1 MSLRTWLL
9 LALAYVLVL
18 AIVAL
23 EVPTALNLRD
33 RVNAEVRSQAAG
45 QADVVAASAA
55 DLLAPRDRAS
65 LDALA
70 RRAADSVRGR
80 VIVVDGRGRVLSDSA
95 GPGAIGASY
104 ADRPEVAAALRGK
117 AEQHTRR
124 SRTLQADLLATAVPI
139 VRNGRPDGAVRV
151 TQNVAAVQS
160 ATRDAILGLALVGLL
175 VLALGCLAGLVIA
188 RSVARPLHRLDAAAR
203 RIAGGDL
210 EARAVVEGS
219 REQRSLARSFNDM
232 TARLARLVRSQR
244 QFVADASHQL
254 RTPLTAV
261 RLRLEEA
268 RNESHDRL
276 LADDLD
282 AALDEVDRLARIVD
296 ELLVLSRAGERDQA
310 GERVDVGASLRRAVE
325 RWEPAAAAGGI
336 AVKVETRGAG
346 STWMAGGDLDRVVD
360 ALVENA
366 IRYSPAHGG
375 SIDLAA
381 GPGWLE
387 VRDRGVGL
395 EPGEEESVF
404 ERFHRGWA
412 GRAGPA
418 GTGLGLPIARELCA
432 SWGGS
437 VRLTARPGGG
447 AIARVDL
454 PVSAS
459 ERERV
464 PA

>member
-1 MSLRTWLL
+1 M
-9 LALAYVLVL
+9 
-18 AIVAL
+18 
-23 EVPTALNLRD
+23 
-33 RVNAEVRSQAAG
+33 
-45 QADVVAASAA
+45 
-55 DLLAPRDRAS
+55 
-65 LDALA
+65 
-70 RRAADSVRGR
+70 
-80 VIVVDGRGRVLSDSA
+80 
-95 GPGAIGASY
+95 
-104 ADRPEVAAALRGK
+104 
-117 AEQHTRR
+117 
-124 SRTLQADLLATAVPI
+124 
-139 VRNGRPDGAVRV
+139 
-151 TQNVAAVQS
+151 
-160 ATRDAILGLALVGLL
+160 
-175 VLALGCLAGLVIA
+175 
-188 RSVARPLHRLDAAAR
+188 
-203 RIAGGDL
+203 
-210 EARAVVEGS
+210 VEGS

-310 GERVDVGASLRRAVE
+310 GERVDVGASLRRAASVGSPPPQ
-325 RWEPAAAAGGI
+325 PAGI
-336 AVKVETRGAG
+336 AVKVETGGGG
-346 STWMAGGDLDRVVD
+346 STWMAAATSTVSSMRWSRTRF
-360 ALVENA
+360 A
-366 IRYSPAHGG
+366 YSPRAAR

-404 ERFHRGWA
+404 ERFHRGRA

-432 SWGGS
+432 SWGGT

-454 PVSAS
+454 PVSVS

>member
-1 MSLRTWLL
+1 M
-9 LALAYVLVL
+9 
-18 AIVAL
+18 
-23 EVPTALNLRD
+23 
-33 RVNAEVRSQAAG
+33 
-45 QADVVAASAA
+45 
-55 DLLAPRDRAS
+55 
-65 LDALA
+65 
-70 RRAADSVRGR
+70 
-80 VIVVDGRGRVLSDSA
+80 
-95 GPGAIGASY
+95 
-104 ADRPEVAAALRGK
+104 
-117 AEQHTRR
+117 
-124 SRTLQADLLATAVPI
+124 
-139 VRNGRPDGAVRV
+139 RNGRPDGAVRV

-268 RNESHDRL
+268 RSESHDRL

-282 AALDEVDRLARIVD
+282 AALGEVDRLARIVD

-336 AVKVETRGAG
+336 AVKVETRRRRVRPGWPAAT
-346 STWMAGGDLDRVVD
+346 STVSSMRWSRTRFGTRRRAR
-360 ALVENA
+360 
-366 IRYSPAHGG
+366 R

-404 ERFHRGWA
+404 ERFHRGRA

-454 PVSAS
+454 PVSVIRARAGAGVTPVRRRS
-459 ERERV
+459 GAARAGARRRDHGGRTPARQPADRAAV
-464 PA
+464 PAHLRRAPARTRAARPAASGREAPAAHHDGAGGHRHDAPTDGPRGPTGELWRWRRRRGRLITVP